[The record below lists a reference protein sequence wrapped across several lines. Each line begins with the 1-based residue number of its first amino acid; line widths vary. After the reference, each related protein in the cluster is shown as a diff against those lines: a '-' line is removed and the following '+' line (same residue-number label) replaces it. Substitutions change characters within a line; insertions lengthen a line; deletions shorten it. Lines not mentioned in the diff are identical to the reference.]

1 MSYSL
6 LSRYGTAVVVS
17 YSLLSRHGTAV
28 VVLLCPTD
36 CMQIPLRLGCGHV
49 SGVKYARVLV
59 QLTAP
64 IRILVVDD
72 FEPFRRSI
80 CSMIRQRPDLTVL
93 AEAQDGLEAV
103 RQAGLLQPDL
113 ILLDIGLP
121 LLNGIEAARQIAKVA
136 STARIIFLTQES
148 SAEVVHEA
156 LALGAWGYV
165 IKAQAGTELLAAV
178 EAVARGTTFVSS
190 GLDGNARSGMA

>member
-1 MSYSL
+1 M
-6 LSRYGTAVVVS
+6 
-17 YSLLSRHGTAV
+17 
-28 VVLLCPTD
+28 
-36 CMQIPLRLGCGHV
+36 
-49 SGVKYARVLV
+49 

-72 FEPFRRSI
+72 FEPYRRSI

-103 RQAGLLQPDL
+103 RQAGILQPDL
-113 ILLDIGLP
+113 VLLDIGLP

-148 SAEVVHEA
+148 SADVVHEA

-165 IKAQAGTELLAAV
+165 IKTQAGTDLLAAV
-178 EAVARGTTFVSS
+178 EAVSRGNRFVSS
-190 GLDGNARSGMA
+190 GLDGDARSGMA

>member
-1 MSYSL
+1 M
-6 LSRYGTAVVVS
+6 VVS

-121 LLNGIEAARQIAKVA
+121 LLNGIEAARQILKVA

-165 IKAQAGTELLAAV
+165 IKAQAGTEILAAV
-178 EAVARGTTFVSS
+178 AAVARGTTFVSS
-190 GLDGNARSGMA
+190 GLDGDARSGVA

>member
-1 MSYSL
+1 M
-6 LSRYGTAVVVS
+6 
-17 YSLLSRHGTAV
+17 
-28 VVLLCPTD
+28 
-36 CMQIPLRLGCGHV
+36 
-49 SGVKYARVLV
+49 LV

-72 FEPFRRSI
+72 FEPYRRSI

-93 AEAQDGLEAV
+93 AEVQDGLEAV
-103 RQAGLLQPDL
+103 RQAGILQPDL
-113 ILLDIGLP
+113 VLLDIALP
-121 LLNGIEAARQIAKVA
+121 LLNGIEAARQIVKVA

-156 LALGAWGYV
+156 LVLGAWGYV

-178 EAVARGTTFVSS
+178 DAVAQGNTFVSS
-190 GLDGNARSGMA
+190 GLDRDARSGLA

>member
-1 MSYSL
+1 M
-6 LSRYGTAVVVS
+6 
-17 YSLLSRHGTAV
+17 
-28 VVLLCPTD
+28 
-36 CMQIPLRLGCGHV
+36 
-49 SGVKYARVLV
+49 

-72 FEPFRRSI
+72 FEPYRRSI

-93 AEAQDGLEAV
+93 AEVQDGLEAV
-103 RQAGLLQPDL
+103 RQAGILQPDL
-113 ILLDIGLP
+113 VLLDVALP
-121 LLNGIEAARQIAKVA
+121 LLNGIEAARQILKVA

-178 EAVARGTTFVSS
+178 DAVAQGNTFVSS
-190 GLDGNARSGMA
+190 GLDGDAPRITCRF

>member
-1 MSYSL
+1 M
-6 LSRYGTAVVVS
+6 
-17 YSLLSRHGTAV
+17 
-28 VVLLCPTD
+28 
-36 CMQIPLRLGCGHV
+36 
-49 SGVKYARVLV
+49 LV

-72 FEPFRRSI
+72 YEPYRRSI

-93 AEAQDGLEAV
+93 AEVQDGLEAV
-103 RQAGLLQPDL
+103 RQAGILQPDL
-113 ILLDIGLP
+113 IVLDIGLP
-121 LLNGIEAARQIAKVA
+121 LLNGIEAARQILKVA

-178 EAVARGTTFVSS
+178 EAVARGNTFVSS
-190 GLDGNARSGMA
+190 GLDGDARSGVA

>member
-1 MSYSL
+1 M
-6 LSRYGTAVVVS
+6 
-17 YSLLSRHGTAV
+17 
-28 VVLLCPTD
+28 
-36 CMQIPLRLGCGHV
+36 
-49 SGVKYARVLV
+49 LV

-72 FEPFRRSI
+72 FEPYRRSI

-93 AEAQDGLEAV
+93 AEVQDGLEAV
-103 RQAGLLQPDL
+103 RQAGILQPDL
-113 ILLDIGLP
+113 VLLDIALP
-121 LLNGIEAARQIAKVA
+121 LLNGIEAARQIVKVA

-178 EAVARGTTFVSS
+178 DAVAQGNTFVSS
-190 GLDGNARSGMA
+190 GLDRDARSGLA

>member
-1 MSYSL
+1 M
-6 LSRYGTAVVVS
+6 
-17 YSLLSRHGTAV
+17 
-28 VVLLCPTD
+28 
-36 CMQIPLRLGCGHV
+36 
-49 SGVKYARVLV
+49 LV

-72 FEPFRRSI
+72 FEPYRRSI

-93 AEAQDGLEAV
+93 AEVQDGLEAV
-103 RQAGLLQPDL
+103 RQAGILQPDL
-113 ILLDIGLP
+113 VLLDIALP
-121 LLNGIEAARQIAKVA
+121 LLNGIEAARQIVKVA

-156 LALGAWGYV
+156 LVLGAWGYV

-178 EAVARGTTFVSS
+178 DAVAQGNTFVSS
-190 GLDGNARSGMA
+190 GLDRGARSGLA

>member
-1 MSYSL
+1 M
-6 LSRYGTAVVVS
+6 
-17 YSLLSRHGTAV
+17 
-28 VVLLCPTD
+28 
-36 CMQIPLRLGCGHV
+36 
-49 SGVKYARVLV
+49 LV

-72 FEPFRRSI
+72 FEPYRRSI

-93 AEAQDGLEAV
+93 AEVQDGLEAV
-103 RQAGLLQPDL
+103 RQAGILQPDL
-113 ILLDIGLP
+113 VLLDIALP
-121 LLNGIEAARQIAKVA
+121 LLNGIEAARQILKVA

-156 LALGAWGYV
+156 LALGAQGYV

-178 EAVARGTTFVSS
+178 DAVAQGNTFVSS
-190 GLDGNARSGMA
+190 GLDRDGRSGLA

>member
-1 MSYSL
+1 M
-6 LSRYGTAVVVS
+6 
-17 YSLLSRHGTAV
+17 
-28 VVLLCPTD
+28 
-36 CMQIPLRLGCGHV
+36 
-49 SGVKYARVLV
+49 LV

-72 FEPFRRSI
+72 SEPYRRSI

-93 AEAQDGLEAV
+93 AEVHDGLEAV
-103 RQAGLLQPDL
+103 RQAGILQPDL

-121 LLNGIEAARQIAKVA
+121 LLNGIEAARQILKVA

-178 EAVARGTTFVSS
+178 EAVARGTTFVSN

>member
-1 MSYSL
+1 M
-6 LSRYGTAVVVS
+6 
-17 YSLLSRHGTAV
+17 
-28 VVLLCPTD
+28 
-36 CMQIPLRLGCGHV
+36 
-49 SGVKYARVLV
+49 LV

-72 FEPFRRSI
+72 SEPYRRSI

-93 AEAQDGLEAV
+93 AEVQDGLEAV
-103 RQAGLLQPDL
+103 RQAGILQPDL
-113 ILLDIGLP
+113 VLLDIALP

-178 EAVARGTTFVSS
+178 DAVARGNTFVSS
-190 GLDGNARSGMA
+190 GLDGDARSGVA

>member
-1 MSYSL
+1 MSVAFSM
-6 LSRYGTAVVVS
+6 RG
-17 YSLLSRHGTAV
+17 
-28 VVLLCPTD
+28 
-36 CMQIPLRLGCGHV
+36 M
-49 SGVKYARVLV
+49 LV
-59 QLTAP
+59 QLTLP

-72 FEPFRRSI
+72 FEPYRRFI
-80 CSMIRQRPDLTVL
+80 CSMIQQRPDLTVL
-93 AEAQDGLEAV
+93 AEVQDGLEAV

-113 ILLDIGLP
+113 ILLDVGLP
-121 LLNGIEAARQIAKVA
+121 LLNGIEAARQIVKVT

-178 EAVARGTTFVSS
+178 DAVAQGNTFVSS
-190 GLDGNARSGMA
+190 GLDRDARSGLA

>member
-1 MSYSL
+1 M
-6 LSRYGTAVVVS
+6 
-17 YSLLSRHGTAV
+17 
-28 VVLLCPTD
+28 
-36 CMQIPLRLGCGHV
+36 
-49 SGVKYARVLV
+49 

-72 FEPFRRSI
+72 FEPYRRSI

-93 AEAQDGLEAV
+93 AEVQDGLEAV
-103 RQAGLLQPDL
+103 RQAGILQPDL
-113 ILLDIGLP
+113 VLLDIALP
-121 LLNGIEAARQIAKVA
+121 LLNGIEAARQIVKVA

-178 EAVARGTTFVSS
+178 DAVAQGNTFVSS
-190 GLDGNARSGMA
+190 GLDRDARSGLA

>member
-1 MSYSL
+1 M
-6 LSRYGTAVVVS
+6 
-17 YSLLSRHGTAV
+17 
-28 VVLLCPTD
+28 
-36 CMQIPLRLGCGHV
+36 
-49 SGVKYARVLV
+49 LV
-59 QLTAP
+59 QLNAP

-72 FEPFRRSI
+72 FEPYRHSI

-93 AEAQDGLEAV
+93 AEIQDGLEAV
-103 RQAGLLQPDL
+103 RQAGILQPDL

-121 LLNGIEAARQIAKVA
+121 LLNGIEAARQIAKIA

-165 IKAQAGTELLAAV
+165 IKAQAGTDLLAAV
-178 EAVARGTTFVSS
+178 GAVARGNTFVSS
-190 GLDGNARSGMA
+190 GLDGDARSSMA

>member
-1 MSYSL
+1 ML
-6 LSRYGTAVVVS
+6 
-17 YSLLSRHGTAV
+17 
-28 VVLLCPTD
+28 
-36 CMQIPLRLGCGHV
+36 M
-49 SGVKYARVLV
+49 

-72 FEPFRRSI
+72 FEPYRRSI

-103 RQAGLLQPDL
+103 RQAGILQPDL
-113 ILLDIGLP
+113 ILLDIALP

-165 IKAQAGTELLAAV
+165 TKAQAGTELLAAV
-178 EAVARGTTFVSS
+178 DAVARGNTFVSS
-190 GLDGNARSGMA
+190 GLDGDARSGVA